1 MNRKGSLTP
10 FGDDRVAVKRAK
22 VPFEFVLDALEP
34 LEIATRPMFGCTAVY
49 AGEKI
54 VMVLRDKGPTD
65 PDNGVWLA
73 TTAEHHASLGKEFAS
88 MRSITVFGPGVT
100 GWQVLPEGADDF
112 EESVLRAC
120 AMVHAGDARIGKV
133 PARKKKKAEGAPVAK
148 KAGAKRATA
157 KKTGATKKAARGR

>member
-22 VPFEFVLDALEP
+22 VPFEFVLEALEP
-34 LEIATRPMFGCTAVY
+34 LEVATRPMFGCTAVY
-49 AGEKI
+49 VGEKI
-54 VMVLRDKGPTD
+54 VMVLRDKGPAD

-88 MRSITVFGPGVT
+88 MRSITVFGTGVT

-120 AMVHAGDARIGKV
+120 EMVHAGDARIGKI
-133 PARKKKKAEGAPVAK
+133 PARKKKKAEGAPVATK
-148 KAGAKRATA
+148 TAA
-157 KKTGATKKAARGR
+157 KKLVKKKVTRGR